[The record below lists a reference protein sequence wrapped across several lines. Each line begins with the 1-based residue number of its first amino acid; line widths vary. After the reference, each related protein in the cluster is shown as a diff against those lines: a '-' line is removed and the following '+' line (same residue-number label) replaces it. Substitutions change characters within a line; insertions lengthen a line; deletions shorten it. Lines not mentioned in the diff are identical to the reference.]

1 MKEKVNAIANS
12 LRFSLALRE
21 SNLNRDKE
29 QSQNML
35 LNQSSFER
43 SEFNAQEF
51 SMLDNSTAKKSKD
64 SSEEKR
70 KMTD

>member
-1 MKEKVNAIANS
+1 
-12 LRFSLALRE
+12 
-21 SNLNRDKE
+21 
-29 QSQNML
+29 ML